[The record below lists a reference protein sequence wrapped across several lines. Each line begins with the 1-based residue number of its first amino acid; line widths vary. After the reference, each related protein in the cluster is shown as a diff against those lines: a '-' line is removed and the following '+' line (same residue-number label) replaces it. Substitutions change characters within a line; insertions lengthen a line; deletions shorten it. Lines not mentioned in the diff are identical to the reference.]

1 MKIESDVSKN
11 YFLRFN
17 EARGIALHQKKV
29 LKEKKS
35 KVLSYIPSKLLVF
48 ILCLVI
54 GILVIY
60 LCQFNFYLC
69 TVGFWIILF
78 AIFYLFAA
86 LATLISSY
94 YFRKNRKFNNINLI
108 DKEGIYDESFYGIR
122 MLFKWDKIKG
132 VVVGKYSVVI
142 LTDTPVYF
150 YFDISKKEEILKC
163 VRKYGNKNLI
173 IE

>member
-17 EARGIALHQKKV
+17 EARGIVLHQKVV

-35 KVLSYIPSKLLVF
+35 KVLSYIPSKLLMF
-48 ILCLVI
+48 CLFLVI

-60 LCQFNFYLC
+60 LCQFNFYLF

-78 AIFYLFAA
+78 GVFYLLAA
-86 LATLISSY
+86 LAAIISSY
-94 YFRKNRKFNNINLI
+94 YFRKNRNFRNTNLI
-108 DKEGIYDESFYGIR
+108 DKVGIYDESFYGIR

-150 YFDISKKEEILKC
+150 YFDISKKEDILKC
-163 VRKYGNKNLI
+163 VHKYGKKDLI